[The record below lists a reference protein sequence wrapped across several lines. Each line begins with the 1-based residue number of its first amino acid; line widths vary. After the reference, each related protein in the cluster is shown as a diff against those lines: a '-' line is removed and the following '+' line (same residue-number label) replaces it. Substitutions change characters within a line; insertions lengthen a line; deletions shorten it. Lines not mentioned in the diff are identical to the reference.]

1 MATAASPYGETSPNG
16 LNRTPKQVGNRSFDE
31 NEPTQR
37 LNQSTIDQ
45 EPTSNNTRLS
55 MPEPKVRQNMKA
67 GSHTGMTHVSVSTSQ
82 IKDEK

>member
-45 EPTSNNTRLS
+45 PSSDNTRLS

-67 GSHTGMTHVSVSTSQ
+67 GTTGMTHVSVSTSQ
-82 IKDEK
+82 IKNEK